1 MNAGHRSKT
10 QGPYGPCPPEEFAG
24 RFDGR
29 ATLSEV
35 LQEARYQGQAIML
48 SGARGSGKTSFIEWA
63 EHEIQNEPELKG
75 LAIKKTF
82 PDAPGMIFA
91 TYVDL
96 LRDLKGHQKFGW
108 FKKTLDSP
116 RVKMSIGAVLDALEK
131 ASPLAGPAKTG
142 VDVGTA
148 AVRGLLPHETVDYTQ
163 LFSSFIAA
171 LDALSDEL
179 TKEDKFLAILL
190 DDVQWS
196 SEPDFRLLKYLI
208 QNPPPAIA
216 FIITFRLEAGNVA
229 MYAKLR
235 RELDRSGTEIPLS
248 GMAPDEIRDFAVLRY
263 GLSVDDQTAEFLH
276 KTIGDPFCL
285 VRCFDLLHRRNL
297 PLSLAN
303 ARKVLPEAIEPARS
317 IYSEL
322 DQPWK
327 DRLNSLCILR
337 PPLPLS
343 LIACMLKES
352 DIVRLQDEFDQSV
365 VFRRLKR
372 EEYDFVHSSL
382 REYRMEELPESAAVE
397 LHSQAASCFEA
408 LRDRFDEWSAD
419 LPLAEHLFFGQEY
432 EAALELNLRLGYR
445 LYDLFDYGVALRL
458 TERAEICA
466 EETNNRDMLAAALHQ
481 KGMILQSMFRFS
493 DSLDAYNQSLR
504 SAREIGNLVYEAT
517 TLHQIG
523 MVYQKTNRFG
533 EALDFYNQSLEIER
547 EVGNKSG
554 EAISLRTIEAL
565 KEEMMKKK

>member
-1 MNAGHRSKT
+1 MNARHRSKT
-10 QGPYGPCPPEEFAG
+10 QEPYGPCPPEEFAG

-29 ATLSEV
+29 ATLLEV
-35 LQEARYQGQAIML
+35 LQEARYRGQAIML

-63 EHEIQNEPELKG
+63 EHKIQNEPELKG

-82 PDAPGMIFA
+82 LYAPGMIFA

-108 FKKTLDSP
+108 FKKTLGSP
-116 RVKMSIGAVLDALEK
+116 KVKRSIGAVLDALEK
-131 ASPLAGPAKTG
+131 ASPLAGPAKVG
-142 VDVGTA
+142 VDAGA
-148 AVRGLLPHETVDYTQ
+148 AATRALLPHETGDYTQ
-163 LFSSFIAA
+163 LFSSFISA
-171 LDALSDEL
+171 LNALSDEL
-179 TKEDKFLAILL
+179 TKEDRFLAILL

-196 SEPDFRLLKYLI
+196 SEPDCRLLKYLI

-216 FIITFRLEAGNVA
+216 FIITFRLEAGTTA
-229 MYAKLR
+229 MYAELR

-248 GMAPDEIRDFAVLRY
+248 GMAPDEIRDFADLRY

-276 KTIGDPFCL
+276 KTIGDPYCL
-285 VRCFDLLHRRNL
+285 VRCFDLLQRRNL

-322 DQPWK
+322 DQTWK

-337 PPLPLS
+337 PPLSLS

-352 DIVRLQDEFDQSV
+352 DMTRLQDKLDQSV

-382 REYRMEELPESAAVE
+382 REYRREELPESAAVK
-397 LHSQAASCFEA
+397 LHSQAARCFET

-419 LPLAEHLFFGQEY
+419 LSLAEHLFFGQEY
-432 EAALELNLRLGYR
+432 EKALKLNLRLGDR
-445 LYDLFDYGVALRL
+445 LYDLFDYGMALQL
-458 TERAEICA
+458 TKRAKICA
-466 EETNNRDMLAAALHQ
+466 EETNNRNMLAAALHQ
-481 KGMILQSMFRFS
+481 NGMILQSIYRFS
-493 DSLDAYNQSLR
+493 DSLDAYNQSLKIKQ
-504 SAREIGNLVYEAT
+504 EIGDLAGEAP

-523 MVYQKTNRFG
+523 MVYEETNRFE

-547 EVGNKSG
+547 EIGNKSG
-554 EAISLRTIEAL
+554 EAISLQTIEAL
-565 KEEMMKKK
+565 KEEMLKKK

>member
-1 MNAGHRSKT
+1 MNAGHRCKT
-10 QGPYGPCPPEEFAG
+10 REPYGPCPPEEFAG

-29 ATLSEV
+29 ARLSKV
-35 LQEARYQGQAIML
+35 LQEARYRGQAIML
-48 SGARGSGKTSFIEWA
+48 SGARGSGKSSFIEWA

-96 LRDLKGHQKFGW
+96 LRDLKGHQKLGW

-116 RVKMSIGAVLDALEK
+116 RVKGSIEVVLDALEK
-131 ASPLAGPAKTG
+131 ASPLAGPAKVG
-142 VDVGTA
+142 VDAGA
-148 AVRGLLPHETVDYTQ
+148 AVTRAFLPHETVDYTQ

-171 LDALSDEL
+171 LNALSDEL
-179 TKEDKFLAILL
+179 TNEDRFLAILL

-216 FIITFRLEAGNVA
+216 FIITFRLEAGTMA
-229 MYAKLR
+229 MCAELR

-248 GMAPDEIRDFAVLRY
+248 GMAPDEIRDFANLRY
-263 GLSVDDQTAEFLH
+263 GLSVDDQAAELLH
-276 KTIGDPFCL
+276 KNIGDPFCL
-285 VRCFDLLHRRNL
+285 VRCFDLLQRRNL
-297 PLSLAN
+297 SLSLAN
-303 ARKVLPEAIEPARS
+303 VREVLPDAVEPARS

-322 DQPWK
+322 DQPWR
-327 DRLNSLCILR
+327 DRLNSLCIIR
-337 PPLPLS
+337 PPLSLS

-352 DIVRLQDEFDQSV
+352 DMTRLQDELDQSV

-382 REYRMEELPESAAVE
+382 REYRREELPGRAAVE
-397 LHSQAASCFEA
+397 LHSQAARCFET
-408 LRDRFDEWSAD
+408 LRDRFDEWYAD
-419 LPLAEHLFFGQEY
+419 LSLAEHLFFGQEY
-432 EAALELNLRLGYR
+432 EAALELNLRLGDR
-445 LYDLFDYGVALRL
+445 LYDLFDYRLALQL
-458 TERAEICA
+458 TERAKTCA
-466 EETNNRDMLAAALHQ
+466 EETNDRDMLAAALHQ
-481 KGMILQSMFRFS
+481 NGMILQSIYRFP
-493 DSLDAYNQSLR
+493 DSLDFYNQSLKI
-504 SAREIGNLVYEAT
+504 AREIGNLAGEAT

-523 MVYQKTNRFG
+523 MVYEGTNRFD

-547 EVGNKSG
+547 EIGNKSG

-565 KEEMMKKK
+565 KEEMLKKK